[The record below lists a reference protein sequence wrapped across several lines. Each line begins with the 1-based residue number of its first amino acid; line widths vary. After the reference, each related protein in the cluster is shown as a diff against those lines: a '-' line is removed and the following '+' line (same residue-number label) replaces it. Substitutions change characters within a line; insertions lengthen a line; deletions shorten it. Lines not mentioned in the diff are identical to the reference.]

1 MPGKEESIERA
12 VDEPD
17 VSVLLPLSGRIHR
30 ESTEKK
36 RFVAFPAPNNS
47 KQGSSWGTNWQKVD
61 YSWTAT
67 NVTSSLGKKFFLGKR
82 INKTIRP
89 RLPQW
94 RA

>member
-36 RFVAFPAPNNS
+36 RFVAFPAPL
-47 KQGSSWGTNWQKVD
+47 QFQT
-61 YSWTAT
+61 
-67 NVTSSLGKKFFLGKR
+67 R
-82 INKTIRP
+82 IFMGNQLEKG
-89 RLPQW
+89 
-94 RA
+94 

>member
-36 RFVAFPAPNNS
+36 RFVAFPAPL
-47 KQGSSWGTNWQKVD
+47 QFQTRIFMDWQKVD

-89 RLPQW
+89 PQW